1 MENTKVLVVE
11 DDDFTRASLVAA
23 ISGVSTKVV
32 AAANSS
38 ASALRE
44 FESMQPDVM
53 LIDLDLGSGPTGI
66 DLAVACRRKKSEL
79 GIVFLTSYSDPR
91 LLRANLPNLPDG
103 SKYLVKSQVS
113 DIAIVVGEIQ
123 ASMDSA
129 RKALGTSK
137 KMSPSLDW
145 LELTDIQIETLRL
158 VAEGYTNSE
167 IAKMRSI
174 TERGVEQAISKI
186 AKALAIESATSQN
199 QRVHIARTY
208 FRLSGKA
215 I

>member
-1 MENTKVLVVE
+1 MENTRVLVVE
-11 DDDFTRASLVAA
+11 DDDFTRASIVAA
-23 ISGVSTKVV
+23 ISSVNTKVV

-44 FESMQPDVM
+44 FNTLQPDVM
-53 LIDLDLGSGPTGI
+53 LIDLDLGSGPTGV

-91 LLRANLPNLPDG
+91 LLRTNLPNFPDG

-113 DIAIVVGEIQ
+113 DIAIVVEEIK
-123 ASMDSA
+123 ASIDSA
-129 RKALGTSK
+129 RKALATSK
-137 KMSPSLDW
+137 KMSPSWEW

-167 IAKMRSI
+167 IARMRSI

-186 AKALAIESATSQN
+186 AKALEIESATTQN
-199 QRVHIARTY
+199 QRVHIARTF